1 LKNVHR
7 ASAAAGPL
15 ITELL
20 CYTHALIMN
29 ESLSKDGWQGRG
41 ALLWKCRRARGVVV
55 FDCVV
60 CP

>member
-41 ALLWKCRRARGVVV
+41 ALLWKCRRARGVV
-55 FDCVV
+55 
-60 CP
+60 